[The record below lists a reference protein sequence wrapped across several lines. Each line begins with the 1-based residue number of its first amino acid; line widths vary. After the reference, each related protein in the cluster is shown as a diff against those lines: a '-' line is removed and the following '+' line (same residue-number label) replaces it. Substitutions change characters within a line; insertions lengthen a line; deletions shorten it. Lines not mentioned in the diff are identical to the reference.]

1 MGMRVHFLHLPLL
14 DEGEKGSFHLFMCDV
29 WWYFK
34 QPGWLGRGDK
44 AAQGLDVKVEFKI
57 YFSALPCWDDDDGP
71 PSHAGGMSGGTSSS
85 LLGWEEVKMLPEGWT
100 SRLSSRF
107 WRICRFTISLAE

>member
-1 MGMRVHFLHLPLL
+1 MRMRVHFLHLPLL

-44 AAQGLDVKVEFKI
+44 AAQGLDVKVEFGDL
-57 YFSALPCWDDDDGP
+57 FLRPPLPGLRDEDDGS
-71 PSHAGGMSGGTSSS
+71 PSHAGGMSGGT
-85 LLGWEEVKMLPEGWT
+85 
-100 SRLSSRF
+100 
-107 WRICRFTISLAE
+107 